1 MPSSCSNGRRC
12 TSPSKILRIA
22 AATVRRT
29 RTRRDEPRQ
38 LHSSRTQPPLPQCR
52 TIRSAAARRR
62 RSASAKGTVA
72 AHSVRGG
79 GARGAAAVATQDA
92 TEHCTAVASQRCAG
106 ARGMGLY
113 WEIPVRLKRDR
124 KPRGLGLTVR
134 KLPRNLPQGRSGAPP
149 SVSSAFQ
156 PCSGAASARLLAP
169 DGIARRRCRRLATGV
184 SGDGTKMPMTVVVSL
199 GRVYRTVRDRSRCEF
214 VQHCAPRCGW
224 RLPCPASDASRCS
237 SCSSVLCRP
246 AARLLY

>member
-22 AATVRRT
+22 AATVHRT

-79 GARGAAAVATQDA
+79 GARGAAAVAIQDA
-92 TEHCTAVASQRCAG
+92 TEYCTAVASQRCAG

-113 WEIPVRLKRDR
+113 WEIPVLTEAGPEAARARPHSPEASEEPSAGPQWGASLRVQRVPAVLGRRFRPPARAGWDR
-124 KPRGLGLTVR
+124 APSLSAPR
-134 KLPRNLPQGRSGAPP
+134 A
-149 SVSSAFQ
+149 
-156 PCSGAASARLLAP
+156 
-169 DGIARRRCRRLATGV
+169 GV

-214 VQHCAPRCGW
+214 VQHCAPRCGG
-224 RLPCPASDASRCS
+224 
-237 SCSSVLCRP
+237 
-246 AARLLY
+246 